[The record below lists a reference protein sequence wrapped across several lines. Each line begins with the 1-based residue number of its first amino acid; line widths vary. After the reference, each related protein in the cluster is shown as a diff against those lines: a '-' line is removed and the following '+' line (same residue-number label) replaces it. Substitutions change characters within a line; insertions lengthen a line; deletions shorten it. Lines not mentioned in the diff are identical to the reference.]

1 MQTYPISCFSNS
13 QLSEYDCAIKLR
25 HHPELLQQCSVENRM
40 NVLTLLRMHSL
51 TQSKQVHKMPLAVR
65 RFPFL
70 SQSPFSRWRQGLLK
84 NPHCSKC
91 LYAQRLQCISML
103 VNRAHDTLTASSPTN
118 EKKGYL
124 SFAHQNLV
132 CLVFI
137 FWPLHYV
144 SYHFCFVGEFSL
156 AWKISKY
163 DISWICSV
171 QKIKS

>member
-1 MQTYPISCFSNS
+1 MYFFSNS
-13 QLSEYDCAIKLR
+13 QLSEYDCVIKLR
-25 HHPELLQQCSVENRM
+25 HHLELLLQCSVENRM
-40 NVLTLLRMHSL
+40 NVLTLCSVHSL
-51 TQSKQVHKMPLAVR
+51 TRGKQVHRMLLAVR

-70 SQSPFSRWRQGLLK
+70 SQSPFSRWRQGLLQ
-84 NPHCSKC
+84 NSHWSKRLC
-91 LYAQRLQCISML
+91 AQRLQSISMR
-103 VNRAHDTLTASSPTN
+103 VNWVHDTLTASSPTN
-118 EKKGYL
+118 EKKSYL